1 LIGSVDAG
9 DLRGPRWA
17 DVASQSDELS
27 PTVRTAMP
35 FVTVGEENGQDIQI
49 HFNDHGSGQPIVLIH
64 GYPLNGNSWERQERV
79 LLEAG
84 YRCISYDRRGFG
96 SSSQPTTGYDYDTFA
111 ADLKALLDH
120 LALAYDVVL
129 AGFSMGTGE
138 VTRYL
143 GTYGSA
149 GVSKA
154 ALFGVIPPFLLQTDD
169 NPQGVPGEVFEGIK
183 AAIVADRYA
192 YFDDFFANF
201 YNTDV
206 LAPDRIGDAA
216 LRASFQVAAGA
227 GPYAT
232 YACVD
237 SWLTD
242 FRGDLP
248 KIDVPTLVV
257 HGTADRILP
266 FGATAARL
274 RDEKLIADL
283 TVVEVADGPHNI
295 GWTHPD
301 EVNSAF
307 LSFLRR

>member
-1 LIGSVDAG
+1 
-9 DLRGPRWA
+9 
-17 DVASQSDELS
+17 
-27 PTVRTAMP
+27 
-35 FVTVGEENGQDIQI
+35 
-49 HFNDHGSGQPIVLIH
+49 
-64 GYPLNGNSWERQERV
+64 
-79 LLEAG
+79 
-84 YRCISYDRRGFG
+84 
-96 SSSQPTTGYDYDTFA
+96 
-111 ADLKALLDH
+111 
-120 LALAYDVVL
+120 
-129 AGFSMGTGE
+129 MGTGE

-169 NPQGVPGEVFEGIK
+169 NPQGVPREVFEGIK
-183 AAIVADRYA
+183 SAIVADRYA

-201 YNTDV
+201 YNTDI
-206 LAPDRIGDAA
+206 LRPARISDAA

-237 SWLTD
+237 AWLTD
-242 FRGDLP
+242 FRADLP

-266 FGATAARL
+266 FEVTAARL

-283 TVVEVADGPHNI
+283 TVVEVPDGPHNI
-295 GWTHPD
+295 GWTHPE
-301 EVNSAF
+301 EVNAA
-307 LSFLRR
+307 LRSFLRS

>member
-1 LIGSVDAG
+1 
-9 DLRGPRWA
+9 
-17 DVASQSDELS
+17 
-27 PTVRTAMP
+27 MP
-35 FVTVGEENGQDIQI
+35 FVEVGAENSVDIEI
-49 HFNDHGSGQPIVLIH
+49 HYNDHGTGTPVVLIH

-79 LLEAG
+79 LLAEG

-96 SSSQPTTGYDYDTFA
+96 QSSQPTTGYDYDTFA
-111 ADLKALLDH
+111 ADLKALLDQ
-120 LALAYDVVL
+120 LELDQDVVL

-154 ALFGVIPPFLLQTDD
+154 ALVGVILPFLLQTED
-169 NPQGVPGEVFEGIK
+169 NPKGVPGEVFDEIK
-183 AAIVADRYA
+183 EAIVADRYA
-192 YFDDFFANF
+192 YFDNFFANF

-206 LAPDRIGDAA
+206 LAPGRIGEAA
-216 LRASFQVAAGA
+216 LRASFQVAAGSS
-227 GPYAT
+227 PYAT

-237 SWLTD
+237 TWMTD
-242 FRGDLP
+242 FRGDLA

-266 FGATAARL
+266 FEATAGRL
-274 RDEKLIADL
+274 QEETLIADL
-283 TVVEVADGPHNI
+283 TVVPVQDGPHNI

-301 EVNSAF
+301 DVNAALLEF
-307 LSFLRR
+307 LGN

>member
-1 LIGSVDAG
+1 
-9 DLRGPRWA
+9 
-17 DVASQSDELS
+17 
-27 PTVRTAMP
+27 MP
-35 FVTVGEENGQDIQI
+35 FVTVGDENGSDIRI

-64 GYPLNGNSWERQERV
+64 GYPLDGNSWERQERV

-96 SSSQPTTGYDYDTFA
+96 LSSQPTTGYDYDTFA
-111 ADLKALLDH
+111 ADLNALLDH
-120 LALAYDVVL
+120 LGLDDVVL

-143 GTYGSA
+143 GTYGS
-149 GVSKA
+149 GRVRKA
-154 ALFGVIPPFLLQTDD
+154 ALFGVIPPFLLKTDD

-206 LAPDRIGDAA
+206 LAPERIGDAA

-237 SWLTD
+237 AWLTD

-266 FGATAARL
+266 FEATAARL
-274 RDEKLIADL
+274 RDEGLIADL
-283 TVVEVADGPHNI
+283 TVVEVPDGPHNI
-295 GWTHPD
+295 GWTHPE
-301 EVNSAF
+301 EVNAAF
-307 LSFLRR
+307 LDFLRR

>member
-1 LIGSVDAG
+1 
-9 DLRGPRWA
+9 
-17 DVASQSDELS
+17 
-27 PTVRTAMP
+27 MP
-35 FVTVGEENGQDIQI
+35 FVTVGEENGTDIQI
-49 HFNDHGSGQPIVLIH
+49 HFRDHGSGRPIVLIH
-64 GYPLNGNSWERQERV
+64 GYPLDGNSWERQERV

-120 LALAYDVVL
+120 LALTEDVVL

-149 GVSKA
+149 GVGKA
-154 ALFGVIPPFLLQTDD
+154 ALFGVIPPFLLQADD
-169 NPQGVPGEVFEGIK
+169 NPKGVPGEVFDGIK
-183 AAIVADRYA
+183 KAIVADRYA

-206 LAPDRIGDAA
+206 LAPERIGDAA
-216 LRASFQVAAGA
+216 LRASFQVAAA
-227 GPYAT
+227 ASPYAT

-242 FRGDLP
+242 FRDDLP

-266 FGATAARL
+266 FEATAARL

-283 TVVEVADGPHNI
+283 TFVEVPDGPHNI

-301 EVNSAF
+301 EVNTA
-307 LSFLRR
+307 LLDFLRR

>member
-1 LIGSVDAG
+1 
-9 DLRGPRWA
+9 
-17 DVASQSDELS
+17 
-27 PTVRTAMP
+27 MP
-35 FVTVGEENGQDIQI
+35 FVKVGTENSADIEI
-49 HFNDHGSGQPIVLIH
+49 HYNDHGAGHPIVLIH
-64 GYPLNGNSWERQERV
+64 GFPLDGNSWERQERA
-79 LLEAG
+79 LLAAG

-96 SSSQPTTGYDYDTFA
+96 QSSQPTAGFDYDTFA
-111 ADLKALLDH
+111 SDLKALLGH
-120 LALAYDVVL
+120 LALDQDVVL

-149 GVSKA
+149 GVSKV
-154 ALFGVIPPFLLQTDD
+154 ALLGVIPPFLLQTQD
-169 NPQGVPGEVFEGIK
+169 NPKGVPGNVFEGIK
-183 AAIVADRYA
+183 EAIVADRYA

-206 LAPDRIGDAA
+206 LAPERIGDAA
-216 LRASFQVAAGA
+216 LRASFQVAAGS

-237 SWLTD
+237 AWLTD
-242 FRGDLP
+242 FRDDLP

-266 FGATAARL
+266 FESTAARL
-274 RDEKLIADL
+274 RDERLIADL
-283 TVVEVADGPHNI
+283 TVIEIADGPHNI

-301 EVNSAF
+301 EVNAAL
-307 LSFLRR
+307 LSFLAGEGVAATQASGALASS

>member
-1 LIGSVDAG
+1 
-9 DLRGPRWA
+9 
-17 DVASQSDELS
+17 
-27 PTVRTAMP
+27 MP
-35 FVTVGEENGQDIQI
+35 FVKVGTENSTDIEI
-49 HFNDHGSGQPIVLIH
+49 HYNDHGAGRPIVLIH
-64 GYPLNGNSWERQERV
+64 GYPLDGNSWERQERA
-79 LLEAG
+79 LLAAG

-96 SSSQPTTGYDYDTFA
+96 QSSQPTAGYDYGTFA
-111 ADLKALLDH
+111 GDLKALLDH
-120 LALAYDVVL
+120 LDLDQDVVL

-154 ALFGVIPPFLLQTDD
+154 VLLGVIPPFLLQTPE
-169 NPQGVPGEVFEGIK
+169 NPKGVPGSVYEGIK
-183 AAIVADRYA
+183 QAIVADRYA
-192 YFDDFFANF
+192 YFADSFLPDF

-216 LRASFQVAAGA
+216 LRASFQVAAGS

-237 SWLTD
+237 AWLTD
-242 FRGDLP
+242 FRDDLP
-248 KIDVPTLVV
+248 RIDVPTLVV

-266 FGATAARL
+266 FESTAARL
-274 RDEKLIADL
+274 RDEELIADL
-283 TVVEVADGPHNI
+283 TLVEVPDGPHNI

-301 EVNSAF
+301 EVNAALLDFLAGSAAGAAQKPRA
-307 LSFLRR
+307 LASS